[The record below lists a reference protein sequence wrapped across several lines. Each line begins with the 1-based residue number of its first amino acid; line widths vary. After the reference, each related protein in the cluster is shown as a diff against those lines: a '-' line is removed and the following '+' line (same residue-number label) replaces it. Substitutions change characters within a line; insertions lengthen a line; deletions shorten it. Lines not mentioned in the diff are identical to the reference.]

1 MKPLYSVWPDNWK
14 EPNPGSISALRYPP
28 SRSLT
33 KSGKP
38 VKKKIAI
45 GLSVVILLVIMAGA
59 LFWNWTGLPLY
70 KPGMVSS
77 AEGSNYTLTPTAP
90 SEEASRMYA
99 DLFPN
104 AEFQIIK
111 NTSHFPFSEN
121 PEAFSEIVGNFLQD
135 LN

>member
-14 EPNPGSISALRYPP
+14 EPNPGSISVLRYRP
-28 SRSLT
+28 SRSLAKKRET
-33 KSGKP
+33 REKENRYRSVSSDSSGNHGRGP
-38 VKKKIAI
+38 V
-45 GLSVVILLVIMAGA
+45 LVLDG
-59 LFWNWTGLPLY
+59 TTLY
-70 KPGMVSS
+70 KPGMVRS
-77 AEGSNYTLTPTAP
+77 AEGSSYTLIPPAP

-121 PEAFSEIVGNFLQD
+121 PETFSKIVGNFLQD

>member
-1 MKPLYSVWPDNWK
+1 
-14 EPNPGSISALRYPP
+14 
-28 SRSLT
+28 
-33 KSGKP
+33 

-59 LFWNWTGLPLY
+59 LFWYWTGQPLY
-70 KPGMVSS
+70 KPGMVRS
-77 AEGSNYTLTPTAP
+77 AEGSSYTLIPPAP

-121 PEAFSEIVGNFLQD
+121 PETFSKIVGNFLQD